1 MGGSFWKSAKRKRMP
16 WARCCAERGSSPRP
30 SGGIWPEGRAWLWQG
45 GDRERSIHRVA
56 QQKNAW
62 KTAMFGLG
70 SLQDRTIR
78 PLALGKRAAGCNGN
92 KSGFSRLSIERLS
105 GLS

>member
-1 MGGSFWKSAKRKRMP
+1 
-16 WARCCAERGSSPRP
+16 
-30 SGGIWPEGRAWLWQG
+30 LWQG

-92 KSGFSRLSIERLS
+92 KSGFSRLSIEGLS

>member
-1 MGGSFWKSAKRKRMP
+1 MAK
-16 WARCCAERGSSPRP
+16 
-30 SGGIWPEGRAWLWQG
+30 
-45 GDRERSIHRVA
+45 
-56 QQKNAW
+56 KNAW

-92 KSGFSRLSIERLS
+92 KSGFSRLSIEGLS